1 MPEQPVNGEGDWA
14 LQPTDERLDDKQAHS
29 VLTLNTC
36 SQGVCR
42 VAWKHEPSLYSCFL
56 AS

>member
-36 SQGVCR
+36 SQGVCC